1 MVMGQ
6 TAQIWEGLLQRV
18 VEANR
23 DIVGA
28 KRLKGHLDRL
38 AERYPA
44 LQGVTVSEGGKIA
57 LPKDFPE
64 DDSGLMTVC
73 TILGALFWALDQFTG
88 ASSATDRIRRPVHEY
103 IGTLPQG
110 TVLGLNK
117 YLPKL
122 QLEGPVTEAIAGEGA
137 GVDDAAPGALVLG
150 TKEAVPGRET
160 AERTAAAELPGE
172 EPAAKFPGTVEWL
185 GEPVPRGCSLLVE
198 GDSDA
203 KERCAL
209 RFIKEGLEAGEAVLA
224 LIAYSPEE
232 LRKRLAAEGFD
243 TRTAEEDGRLRIL
256 DWSTFRERHIEDL
269 EYEGSV
275 TRLPME
281 LPHVGSGMNITLQG
295 IPDQGSPRAFVNI
308 LPRALATV
316 AVETVFNFVQ
326 VTILKFKKKNLTGL
340 FIMDEEKDPEK
351 AAIRLS
357 FHSWVEIKAAD
368 EGRLKARF
376 GGQLLAHK
384 VKLLAPSDQGMAVVS
399 EEAYVAEEPEPE
411 LSGSLLRRMEE
422 WRSAGYQVGRLEEAL
437 RGSPAKAKTV
447 FDQYERAVENARI
460 LRNELKILD
469 LTGFDADATD
479 LRQMLKD
486 VDRTEEAEEALA
498 HLKARIERKKQGT
511 VLVLGKEGGL
521 TVLARPAQALPVQ
534 DDEPAGERPSQ
545 GMAATPEGIAME
557 AGGSA
562 EQETAIPGR
571 DVEGPERLP
580 SQEVRGAV
588 GPAGEGKRKEFR
600 EALEKWKEEGY
611 EVVFLEKELGG
622 DLESARRSFLLFRV
636 QLQRLRELAG
646 ELASLDHPALAGR
659 CAALAAMLKDVTNI
673 PQLEKGLSELR
684 AEAARLKEAERGRKE
699 EERQRRAQLTEKLF
713 WWSSHGMMVDRL
725 EAAISSKDLAAAE
738 NEMAQFEPR
747 AQRLLK
753 LKEEMAALDASDFTE
768 EAAALDAKLNDVDL
782 LDEAGAELAAFKE
795 HLALHSRDAKAR
807 RHLRERLELWGKGG
821 FRVEPLE
828 KLLEHERD
836 QAVLDEEF
844 DRFGMAVE
852 ALKALTERLGAMD
865 AAGFDERAAL
875 VGRKLKDPTML
886 EDCRRELLRLEE
898 DISRARAEQKERAVL
913 KARIEEWRR
922 SGLQTGELETM
933 MDKDISALRKAM
945 VDFRFQ
951 IQVYD
956 ELVQLLEPLL
966 RSAHSEEA
974 AQLQKELRDF
984 ARLGELEE
992 KVLALRAKTEAE
1004 AVEAGQELHGELER
1018 DLALLEKL
1026 QRWINSGYHVRR
1038 LEGALKGDSGA
1049 LRAEAERLE
1058 SDIEQLSRTASA
1070 LEVLDTKGLD
1080 RELAHIRAMLNDPDK
1095 LPAVRALTENLRS
1108 EIGRRKKEEERRQA
1122 LRAVAKDWEKKGY
1135 DTAALHCALEGDL
1148 DKASQEFIV
1157 FHTTLAAARD
1167 LRRRIDLLELFGFE
1181 PELDALRKKLRDPA
1195 SLEEVRAQT
1204 DGLWK
1209 AADERAR
1216 ERLQRRMAARQRRD
1230 ALKVRLAGHMKNG
1243 LVVDRLEKALEL
1255 EPEHTEGEFTRF
1267 EEEVRRLGEL
1277 RKRLEGLSFPGYES
1291 EMLAIRAMMND
1302 VDRTREIEEGLSA
1315 LEAKVERARR
1325 EEERKRNEA
1334 QARLVEEDKRT
1345 VLRKRLEARL
1355 NEWSS
1360 FGLNVEALRAALE
1373 ADPVMAEKKFESFE
1387 NSLYR
1392 TEELRLQLHELQAK
1406 GAGEVPGAET
1416 VEKLLED
1423 PLRLPQAERAFSE
1436 FRQRAEVL
1444 LRELDSEMLGYSK
1457 RIAQLRQ
1464 NGEDVSELER
1474 ALELGPWDVRAALA
1488 EHEKHKMK
1496 RDLQDTWKG
1505 IKSKLVGTAGTPAVE
1520 APKGADNGPGEGGGT
1535 GGPGPPAEGRIVKKK
1550 RKKNIKAG
1558 GQDARE

>member
-1 MVMGQ
+1 MGQ

-38 AERYPA
+38 AEKYPA
-44 LQGVTVSEGGKIA
+44 LQGVAVSEGGKIE
-57 LPKDFPE
+57 LPDDFPE

-103 IGTLPQG
+103 IETLPQG
-110 TVLGLNK
+110 AVLGLNK

-122 QLEGPVTEAIAGEGA
+122 QLEGPVTEELAGKAAGE
-137 GVDDAAPGALVLG
+137 DDAAPGGLVMGTEDALMG
-150 TKEAVPGRET
+150 PGT
-160 AERTAAAELPGE
+160 AERKAAAELPGE

-198 GDSDA
+198 GDPEA

-209 RFIKEGLEAGEAVLA
+209 RFIKEGLEAGEAALA
-224 LIAYSPEE
+224 LIAYPPEE
-232 LRKRLAAEGFD
+232 LRKKL
-243 TRTAEEDGRLRIL
+243 AEEGLDTKMAEEEGRLRIL

-281 LPHVGSGMNITLQG
+281 LPYVGSGMNIALQG
-295 IPDQGSPRAFVNI
+295 ISDQGSPRAFVNI

-326 VTILKFKKKNLTGL
+326 VTILKFKKKNITGL

-357 FHSWVEIKAAD
+357 FHSWVDVKAAD
-368 EGRLKARF
+368 GGRLKARF

-384 VKLLAPSDQGMAVVS
+384 VKLLAPSDRGMEVVS
-399 EEAYVAEEPEPE
+399 EEASAAEEPAPE
-411 LSGSLLRRMEE
+411 LTGSLLRRMDE
-422 WRSAGYQVGRLEEAL
+422 WRSQGYAVTRLEEAL
-437 RGSPAKAKTV
+437 RGSPSRAKTL
-447 FDQYERAVENARI
+447 FDQYERAVERARI

-469 LTGFDADATD
+469 LSGFEGDATE

-521 TVLARPAQALPVQ
+521 MVLARPAEALPVQ
-534 DDEPAGERPSQ
+534 DEDLAGEPPPPAA
-545 GMAATPEGIAME
+545 AATPEGTGMDTG
-557 AGGSA
+557 AGAGQA
-562 EQETAIPGR
+562 LAGPPGGMRGPDGPPPQEGRGPG
-571 DVEGPERLP
+571 P
-580 SQEVRGAV
+580 
-588 GPAGEGKRKEFR
+588 PAGEEKRKEFR

-611 EVVFLEKELGG
+611 EVLFLEKELGG

-646 ELASLDHPALAGR
+646 ELGSFEDPALAGR
-659 CAALAAMLKDVTNI
+659 RAQLAAMLHDVTNI

-684 AEAARLKEAERGRKE
+684 AEAARLKEEQRSRKE

-725 EAAISSKDLAAAE
+725 EASISAKDLAAAE
-738 NEMAQFEPR
+738 DAMAQFEPR

-753 LKEEMAALDASDFTE
+753 LKEEMAALDATDFRE
-768 EAAALDAKLNDVDL
+768 EAAALDAKTGDVDL
-782 LDEAGAELAAFKE
+782 LDEVEAELAAFKE

-807 RHLRERLELWGKGG
+807 RKLRERLELWGKDG
-821 FRVEPLE
+821 FRVEQLE
-828 KLLEHERD
+828 KLLEREREPV
-836 QAVLDEEF
+836 ALEREF
-844 DRFGMAVE
+844 ERFGNAVD
-852 ALKALTERLGAMD
+852 ALKALTERLGSMD
-865 AAGFDERAAL
+865 IAGFEDGAGL
-875 VGRKLKDPTML
+875 LKRKLKDPSML
-886 EDCRRELLRLEE
+886 EDCRRELLKLEE
-898 DISRARAEQKERAVL
+898 DVSRARAEQKERAGC

-933 MDKDISALRKAM
+933 VDKDMGTLRKAM

-951 IQVYD
+951 IQIYD

-966 RSAHSEEA
+966 RSAHSEQA

-984 ARLGELEE
+984 TRLGELEE
-992 KVLALRAKTEAE
+992 KVLALRAKTETE
-1004 AVEAGQELHGELER
+1004 AVEAGQQLHGELER

-1038 LEGALKGDSGA
+1038 LEGALKGDGGA

-1058 SDIEQLSRTASA
+1058 SDIEQLSKTASA

-1122 LRAVAKDWEKKGY
+1122 LRAVAKDWEKNGY
-1135 DTAALHCALEGDL
+1135 DTAALHSALEGDL
-1148 DKASQEFIV
+1148 DKASQQFVV

-1167 LRRRIDLLELFGFE
+1167 LRKRLDLLELFGFE
-1181 PELDALRKKLRDPA
+1181 PELEALRKKLRDPR
-1195 SLEEVRAQT
+1195 SLDEVRAQT

-1209 AADERAR
+1209 AADERSR
-1216 ERLQRRMAARQRRD
+1216 ERLQRRIAARQRRE
-1230 ALKVRLAGHMKNG
+1230 ALKGRLAGHMENG
-1243 LVVDRLEKALEL
+1243 LAVGRLEKALEL
-1255 EPEHTEGEFTRF
+1255 EPEQAEAEFTRF
-1267 EEEVRRLGEL
+1267 EEEVRKLAEL
-1277 RKRLEGLSFPGYES
+1277 RERLEGLSFPGYES
-1291 EMLAIRAMMND
+1291 ELLALRAMMND
-1302 VDRTREIEEGLSA
+1302 VDRTREIEQGISA
-1315 LEAKVERARR
+1315 LEANVEQARR
-1325 EEERKRNEA
+1325 EEERKREEA
-1334 QARLVEEDKRT
+1334 QARLVEQDKRT

-1355 NEWSS
+1355 KEWGS
-1360 FGLNVEALRAALE
+1360 FGLNVEALRVALE

-1406 GAGEVPGAET
+1406 GAGDVAGAET

-1423 PLRLPQAERAFSE
+1423 PLRLPQAERAFVE
-1436 FRQRAEVL
+1436 FRQRADVL
-1444 LRELDSEMLGYSK
+1444 LRERDSEMLGYSQK
-1457 RIAQLRQ
+1457 IAQLRQ

-1474 ALELGPWDVRAALA
+1474 ALERGPWDVRAAIA

-1505 IKSKLVGTAGTPAVE
+1505 IKSKLVGAGAAPAGGV
-1520 APKGADNGPGEGGGT
+1520 PGAAGNGPAGGDAAGE
-1535 GGPGPPAEGRIVKKK
+1535 PGPHAEGKIVKKK
-1550 RKKNIKAG
+1550 KKKNIKAG
-1558 GQDARE
+1558 G